1 MSQDVQESTPPTQGT
16 SASIDLNQPM
26 QSSDESQEPRDAG
39 LPQRRRRPRPPDV
52 EDALTQIVQT
62 LQNLQRQL
70 QDLAQQQHAPQA
82 PQQDVPEDPAFYWN
96 RLRLPS
102 TTSFPVPSTGRVQR
116 IAGELLARLPTL
128 AGRDQKEAT
137 FVLYMTAD

>member
-1 MSQDVQESTPPTQGT
+1 MSQDVQESTPPAQGT

-39 LPQRRRRPRPPDV
+39 LPQRRGRPRPPDI
-52 EDALTQIVQT
+52 EDALTQIGQT

-82 PQQDVPEDPAFYWN
+82 PQQDVTEDPAFDWN

-102 TTSFPVPSTGRVQR
+102 TTSFPVPCTGRV
-116 IAGELLARLPTL
+116 E
-128 AGRDQKEAT
+128 
-137 FVLYMTAD
+137 